1 MSTLASSVH
10 RLAPPPSVQIFVVSG
25 PWLEPTGSVPFSG
38 GSRKARSS
46 STAAHSYTISFHS
59 CTLLFSSRSL
69 CSSAP
74 VNRLEPDE
82 MLRQSH
88 SYSRQHL
95 LLTSAPEMASSVSG
109 VPHLIRRAVQKA
121 RGTMRL
127 CFPLHALIIITPSD
141 VYLDCYSGESS
152 YTIKGYISSPI
163 CLAAQTVHSD
173 ETSFSPAAL
182 FISSTRSLGG
192 VQFGDPNPSN
202 ITIWPWPI
210 KGYKKVSPFLRSL
223 SVSKPTFVW
232 GSLVIWSNLLI
243 FFGGFTENI
252 TETVDM
258 HTTPYLSYKKSF
270 RSFYLPVGSPGQSTP
285 LSSLS
290 YFSQEMRAV
299 LPHASVMRNVFPPN
313 TKWRCVSLFIAVCSS
328 CVAVHSGPKDATDVV
343 STIFRGAD
351 WILTSRYK
359 VTKFQASS
367 TAVGLALTHSSHASS
382 SLQLFDTQATK
393 IDVSCRHLFHCLA
406 RSL

>member
-1 MSTLASSVH
+1 MMSTFASSVH

-59 CTLLFSSRSL
+59 CTLLFSSCAFLFTPSSSLLRQTSILTVTPARASVLSKATSLLRSAL
-69 CSSAP
+69 LRKPFTPMRPASAP
-74 VNRLEPDE
+74 P
-82 MLRQSH
+82 
-88 SYSRQHL
+88 
-95 LLTSAPEMASSVSG
+95 
-109 VPHLIRRAVQKA
+109 
-121 RGTMRL
+121 
-127 CFPLHALIIITPSD
+127 
-141 VYLDCYSGESS
+141 
-152 YTIKGYISSPI
+152 
-163 CLAAQTVHSD
+163 
-173 ETSFSPAAL
+173 

-202 ITIWPWPI
+202 ITIWAWPI
-210 KGYKKVSPFLRSL
+210 KGYK
-223 SVSKPTFVW
+223 
-232 GSLVIWSNLLI
+232 
-243 FFGGFTENI
+243 
-252 TETVDM
+252 
-258 HTTPYLSYKKSF
+258 KKSF
-270 RSFYLPVGSPGQSTP
+270 RSFYLPVGSSGQSTP

-299 LPHASVMRNVFPPN
+299 LPHASVMRNAFPPN
-313 TKWRCVSLFIAVCSS
+313 TKWRCVSLSIAVCSS
-328 CVAVHSGPKDATDVV
+328 CVAVHSGPGDATDVV

-382 SLQLFDTQATK
+382 SLSFYLRGSSTF
-393 IDVSCRHLFHCLA
+393 
-406 RSL
+406 SLYALYYLLLEFG

>member
-10 RLAPPPSVQIFVVSG
+10 RLAPPP
-25 PWLEPTGSVPFSG
+25 
-38 GSRKARSS
+38 
-46 STAAHSYTISFHS
+46 S

-88 SYSRQHL
+88 SYSQQHL
-95 LLTSAPEMASSVSG
+95 LLTSAPEMASSVN
-109 VPHLIRRAVQKA
+109 
-121 RGTMRL
+121 
-127 CFPLHALIIITPSD
+127 
-141 VYLDCYSGESS
+141 VYLDCYSGESFC
-152 YTIKGYISSPI
+152 TIKGYISFPT

-202 ITIWPWPI
+202 ITIWAWPI

-223 SVSKPTFVW
+223 
-232 GSLVIWSNLLI
+232 
-243 FFGGFTENI
+243 
-252 TETVDM
+252 
-258 HTTPYLSYKKSF
+258 
-270 RSFYLPVGSPGQSTP
+270 FYLPVGSSGQSTP

-313 TKWRCVSLFIAVCSS
+313 TKWRCVSLSIAVCSS
-328 CVAVHSGPKDATDVV
+328 CVAVHSGPEDATDVV

-382 SLQLFDTQATK
+382 SLSFYLRGFSTFSLYALLFVVRVWLNSFL
-393 IDVSCRHLFHCLA
+393 ICSWNV
-406 RSL
+406 

>member
-1 MSTLASSVH
+1 MMSTLASSVH
-10 RLAPPPSVQIFVVSG
+10 RLAPPPSVQIFEVSG
-25 PWLEPTGSVPFSG
+25 PWLEPTGTVPFSR
-38 GSRKARSS
+38 GSWKSRSS
-46 STAAHSYTISFHS
+46 STAVHSYTISFHS
-59 CTLLFSSRSL
+59 CTLLLSSRSL

-88 SYSRQHL
+88 SYSQQHL

-141 VYLDCYSGESS
+141 VYLDCYSGESFC
-152 YTIKGYISSPI
+152 TIKGYISSPI

-173 ETSFSPAAL
+173 ETRFSPAAL

-202 ITIWPWPI
+202 ITIWVGPLRVI
-210 KGYKKVSPFLRSL
+210 K
-223 SVSKPTFVW
+223 
-232 GSLVIWSNLLI
+232 
-243 FFGGFTENI
+243 
-252 TETVDM
+252 
-258 HTTPYLSYKKSF
+258 
-270 RSFYLPVGSPGQSTP
+270 SFYLPMGSSGQSTP

-299 LPHASVMRNVFPPN
+299 LPHATVMRNVFPP
-313 TKWRCVSLFIAVCSS
+313 K
-328 CVAVHSGPKDATDVV
+328 H
-343 STIFRGAD
+343 
-351 WILTSRYK
+351 
-359 VTKFQASS
+359 
-367 TAVGLALTHSSHASS
+367 
-382 SLQLFDTQATK
+382 
-393 IDVSCRHLFHCLA
+393 
-406 RSL
+406 

>member
-1 MSTLASSVH
+1 MMCTLASSVH
-10 RLAPPPSVQIFVVSG
+10 RLAPPPSVQIFEVSG
-25 PWLEPTGSVPFSG
+25 PWLEPTGTVPFSR
-38 GSRKARSS
+38 GSWKSRSS

-59 CTLLFSSRSL
+59 CTLLLSSRSL

-88 SYSRQHL
+88 SYSQQHL
-95 LLTSAPEMASSVSG
+95 LLTSAPEMASSVN
-109 VPHLIRRAVQKA
+109 
-121 RGTMRL
+121 
-127 CFPLHALIIITPSD
+127 
-141 VYLDCYSGESS
+141 VYLDCYSGESFC
-152 YTIKGYISSPI
+152 TIKGYISSPI

-173 ETSFSPAAL
+173 ETRFSPAAL
-182 FISSTRSLGG
+182 FISSTRSLGD

-202 ITIWPWPI
+202 ITIWAWPI

-270 RSFYLPVGSPGQSTP
+270 RSFYLPMGSSGQSTP

-313 TKWRCVSLFIAVCSS
+313 TKWRCVSLSIAVCSS
-328 CVAVHSGPKDATDVV
+328 CVAVRSGPEDATDVV

-351 WILTSRYK
+351 
-359 VTKFQASS
+359 
-367 TAVGLALTHSSHASS
+367 
-382 SLQLFDTQATK
+382 
-393 IDVSCRHLFHCLA
+393 
-406 RSL
+406 

>member
-1 MSTLASSVH
+1 KGTLPSTKIEATLRSVSSGAGDAFSRRRRDCPSSLSLCFTFKFFFLTVMMSTLVSSVH

-25 PWLEPTGSVPFSG
+25 PWLEPTGTVPFSG

-46 STAAHSYTISFHS
+46 STAAQSYTISFHS
-59 CTLLFSSRSL
+59 CTMLFSSRSL

-74 VNRLEPDE
+74 VNRLKPDE

-88 SYSRQHL
+88 SYSQQNL
-95 LLTSAPEMASSVSG
+95 FLTSAPEMA
-109 VPHLIRRAVQKA
+109 
-121 RGTMRL
+121 L

-141 VYLDCYSGESS
+141 VYLDCYSGESFC
-152 YTIKGYISSPI
+152 TIKGYISSPI

-202 ITIWPWPI
+202 ITIWAWPI
-210 KGYKKVSPFLRSL
+210 KG
-223 SVSKPTFVW
+223 
-232 GSLVIWSNLLI
+232 
-243 FFGGFTENI
+243 
-252 TETVDM
+252 
-258 HTTPYLSYKKSF
+258 YKKSF
-270 RSFYLPVGSPGQSTP
+270 RSFYLPVDSSGQSTP

-290 YFSQEMRAV
+290 SFSQEMRAV

-313 TKWRCVSLFIAVCSS
+313 TKWRCVYLSIAVCSS
-328 CVAVHSGPKDATDVV
+328 CVAVRSGSEDATDIVL
-343 STIFRGAD
+343 TIFRGAD

-359 VTKFQASS
+359 VTKFQVSS
-367 TAVGLALTHSSHASS
+367 TAVSLAPTHSSHASS
-382 SLQLFDTQATK
+382 SLSFYLRGFST
-393 IDVSCRHLFHCLA
+393 F
-406 RSL
+406 SLYALLLVVRVWLNSFLICSLNV

>member
-1 MSTLASSVH
+1 MMSTLASSVH

-95 LLTSAPEMASSVSG
+95 LLTSAPEMASSVN
-109 VPHLIRRAVQKA
+109 
-121 RGTMRL
+121 
-127 CFPLHALIIITPSD
+127 

-210 KGYKKVSPFLRSL
+210 KGYK
-223 SVSKPTFVW
+223 
-232 GSLVIWSNLLI
+232 
-243 FFGGFTENI
+243 
-252 TETVDM
+252 
-258 HTTPYLSYKKSF
+258 KKSF

-382 SLQLFDTQATK
+382 SLSFYLRGFSTFSLYALLFVVRVWLNSFL
-393 IDVSCRHLFHCLA
+393 ICSWNV
-406 RSL
+406 